1 MPRARFDSQLELL
14 NEQLKDMATAT
25 ESALMAAVEVLS
37 TRDVD
42 KAREIIANDDE
53 IDTFERD
60 IESLC
65 LKLLLMQQP
74 VVAGDLRRVGAA
86 LKMVGDLERIGD
98 QATDI
103 AEIVTTLDGEFDP
116 ELKAHLA
123 SMAGRASA
131 MVHKAVGAYVHRDG
145 DRAHAVIGEDDGVNE
160 MFERVKQDVID
171 GIKAETDPAANL
183 VEALMVAKYLE
194 RVGDHAQNIAEWV
207 EYSVTGLYKG
217 SPLN

>member
-53 IDTFERD
+53 IDNFERD

-98 QATDI
+98 QASDI
-103 AEIVTTLDGEFDP
+103 ADVVLTLDGEFAP
-116 ELKAHLA
+116 ELNAHLS

-131 MVHKAVGAYVHRDG
+131 MVHEAVAAYVHRDE
-145 DRAHAVIGEDDGVNE
+145 DRAHAVIAEDEGVNE
-160 MFERVKQDVID
+160 MFERVKQDVVA

-183 VEALMVAKYLE
+183 VEALMAAKYLE

-217 SPLN
+217 APLN

>member
-53 IDTFERD
+53 IDNFERD

-98 QATDI
+98 QASDI
-103 AEIVTTLDGEFDP
+103 ADVVLTLDGEFAP
-116 ELKAHLA
+116 ELNAHLS

-131 MVHKAVGAYVHRDG
+131 MVHEAVAAYVHRDG
-145 DRAHAVIGEDDGVNE
+145 DRAHSVIAEDEGVNE
-160 MFERVKQDVID
+160 MFERVKQDVVA

-183 VEALMVAKYLE
+183 VEALMAAKYLE

-217 SPLN
+217 APLN